1 MVASTLTFLAKTYT
15 SKSTSSSSKLFQYLT
30 TSICAIASLAYL
42 VMALGR
48 SDITSGQELHSSGKR
63 ALLWVRYAG
72 EGAPRSGFA
81 LWLHRVG

>member
-15 SKSTSSSSKLFQYLT
+15 SKSTNASSKLYQYLT

-48 SDITSGQELHSSGKR
+48 SDILSGQPTHSSGPR
-63 ALLWVRYAG
+63 AFLWVRYAG
-72 EGAPRSGFA
+72 ECAVLAVFTYTAHAP
-81 LWLHRVG
+81 